1 VQFEFGQMS
10 LLIAWWDDRLFNTYA
25 IPVALEK
32 IGWKTY
38 LVFVA
43 WDIIETICIYF
54 FAVETKQK

>member
-1 VQFEFGQMS
+1 MS
-10 LLIAWWDDRLFNTYA
+10 LLIALWDDRLFNTYA